1 MTIYNVNHTVYGIFP
16 AIRLN
21 DLVKAQRRV
30 CESKAKLPNKDDE
43 PIVISCLIYGDCV
56 APTESANKQDKYAGW
71 WLAEELTKHDTDYI
85 ITAIEGKK
93 FGPPL
98 EPKSTANGAKT
109 WQDKLS
115 KQNPLAIHNDIKAMY
130 DEIKHKLGT
139 SLAISSCKCTLAL
152 PSKTCAALEAENA
165 AKPDGSVLT
174 KLHNDYPDLKIV
186 TLPDLETKHGTYAIF
201 ICDDPNKLSA
211 AYFVYEDEPQ
221 VVDTKYNHESL
232 GYRQLMAFAR
242 VYGLRIIN
250 PDRVAVMKGV

>member
-1 MTIYNVNHTVYGIFP
+1 MFKICNTIYDIFSK
-16 AIRLN
+16 IRKDKLIHN
-21 DLVKAQRRV
+21 PRLDSKAQ
-30 CESKAKLPNKDDE
+30 LPNKEDE
-43 PIVISCLIYGDCV
+43 PIVISCPIYGDCV

-71 WLAEELTKHDTDYI
+71 WLAEELTKHYTNDI

-93 FGPPL
+93 FGSPL
-98 EPKSTANGAKT
+98 EPKATANGAKT

-115 KQNPLAIHNDIKAMY
+115 KQDPLAICDDIKAMY
-130 DEIKHKLGT
+130 KEIERKLDD
-139 SLAISSCKCTLAL
+139 SQASDSCKYTLAL
-152 PSKTCAALEAENA
+152 PSKTWDAIEAEHA
-165 AKPDGSVLT
+165 AKPEGSVQTL
-174 KLHNDYPDLKIV
+174 LQNDYPDLKIV